1 MSSRRWLVGLGAL
14 AFMVGAAACSATP
27 ISIPGAP
34 DGGSASDAGAV
45 DSSVLTDAG
54 PAPGDLS
61 MPDAGPSDAATDA
74 VPSDAATDAVPSD
87 AATDAV
93 PSDAASSDAITD
105 AIPDGGGD
113 GAPGDATHDMQLGD

>member
-87 AATDAV
+87 AA
-93 PSDAASSDAITD
+93 SSDAITD